1 MALEPRLT
9 SRCLFDH
16 GHAPQLAYRGGNPN
30 GRVGRTSRK
39 RLFSAA
45 AAAVPS
51 SRTPGGFQQHER
63 IILRFWESKVRG
75 LFFRAH

>member
-30 GRVGRTSRK
+30 ESWEDEQDTSVLCCCCGTKFPHTWWLPTTRTHHLTVLGVKSQGP
-39 RLFSAA
+39 LFQGS
-45 AAAVPS
+45 
-51 SRTPGGFQQHER
+51 
-63 IILRFWESKVRG
+63 LN
-75 LFFRAH
+75 

>member
-30 GRVGRTSRK
+30 GRVGRTSRT
-39 RLFSAA
+39 RLFSA

-63 IILRFWESKVRG
+63 IILRFWGSKVRG